1 MLNVVGLT
9 LLLAASSMAF
19 AGDGRGPSPPPCCK
33 NPPPPCCMKAPE
45 IDARS
50 AIAGLTLLAGSLAV
64 IRGRRAKAKG
74 NDKPLD

>member
-1 MLNVVGLT
+1 
-9 LLLAASSMAF
+9 
-19 AGDGRGPSPPPCCK
+19 
-33 NPPPPCCMKAPE
+33 MKAPE